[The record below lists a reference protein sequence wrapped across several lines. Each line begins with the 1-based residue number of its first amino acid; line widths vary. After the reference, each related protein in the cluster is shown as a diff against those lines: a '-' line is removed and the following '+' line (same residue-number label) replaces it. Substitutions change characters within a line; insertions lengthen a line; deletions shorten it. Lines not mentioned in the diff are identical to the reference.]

1 MSSLFAAFY
10 VVVAAFDVV
19 FAAIDV
25 VVAAIDVLAP
35 DIVVV
40 ALSEIELL
48 LEPISVRFDGP
59 PPQFL
64 ICSIVAPKTKA
75 NPTPT
80 MEIFEFK

>member
-10 VVVAAFDVV
+10 VAVAAFDVV

-25 VVAAIDVLAP
+25 VIAAIDVLAP

-59 PPQFL
+59 PPPIFDL
-64 ICSIVAPKTKA
+64 FDRFSKDKGKP
-75 NPTPT
+75 NPNNGN
-80 MEIFEFK
+80 I

>member
-35 DIVVV
+35 EIVVV

-59 PPQFL
+59 PPIFDL
-64 ICSIVAPKTKA
+64 FDRFSKDKGKP
-75 NPTPT
+75 NPNNGN
-80 MEIFEFK
+80 I

>member
-35 DIVVV
+35 EIVVV

-48 LEPISVRFDGP
+48 LEPISVRFDA

-75 NPTPT
+75 NLTPT